1 MKKLTYELPVHPF
14 QVDFGGIV
22 SNIVYV
28 QWMEIGRTKLLEA
41 VGMAIE
47 RIWEEG
53 IAPVLVHTTID
64 YKRPFRLGDTV
75 RAEVW
80 VSELKNTSARVEHR
94 FYHTDGV
101 LMATGHQVGL
111 FVNKDTLRPHRLAP
125 KERARFEAYLEEE
138 TRAPE
143 RPL

>member
-1 MKKLTYELPVHPF
+1 MNKLTYKLPVHTF

-22 SNIVYV
+22 SNIIYV

-41 VGMAIE
+41 VDMAIE

-75 RAEVW
+75 HAELW
-80 VSELKNTSARVEHR
+80 VSELRQTSARVEHR
-94 FYHTDGV
+94 FHHADGT
-101 LMATGHQVGL
+101 LMAAGQQVGL
-111 FVNKDTLRPHRLAP
+111 FVDKNTMRPHRLSP
-125 KERARFEAYLEEE
+125 EHRARFEDYLITPEEE
-138 TRAPE
+138 RVE
-143 RPL
+143 

>member
-1 MKKLTYELPVHPF
+1 MNKLTYKLPVHTY

-41 VGMAIE
+41 VGMPIE

-75 RAEVW
+75 HAELW
-80 VSELKNTSARVEHR
+80 VSELRQTSARVEHR
-94 FYHTDGV
+94 FYHADGT
-101 LMATGHQVGL
+101 LMATGQQVGL
-111 FVNKDTLRPHRLAP
+111 FVNKDTLRPHRLASD
-125 KERARFEAYLEEE
+125 ERARFEAYLNGEV
-138 TRAPE
+138 
-143 RPL
+143 